1 MTAPDMPPT
10 AAESAAFGVAAHE
23 VWAYRLDFANLPDY
37 NPDVSGVERVS
48 EGEGVGGTS
57 GSGARYR
64 FTLTDP
70 RRPDGGHPV
79 ELWTMGVIESELVT
93 AGMKGG
99 GEAYE
104 EFVVSPLG
112 PDRCE
117 ATLTLWVTI
126 PDGLPD
132 ATVAALAES
141 GRQQIRKELDLM
153 RLVLEERAGSASVH

>member
-1 MTAPDMPPT
+1 MPAPATPPT
-10 AAESAAFGVAAHE
+10 AVESATFSAPAHD

-37 NPDVSGVERVS
+37 NPDVSGVERVAD
-48 EGEGVGGTS
+48 GTGAGGAQ
-57 GSGARYR
+57 GGGARYR

-70 RRPDGGHPV
+70 RRPDAGQPV
-79 ELWTMGVIESELVT
+79 ELWTIDVTEAELVT

-104 EFVVSPLG
+104 EFVVRALDPG
-112 PDRCE
+112 RCE

-126 PDGLPD
+126 PDGLPA
-132 ATVAALAES
+132 ATVVAIAES

-153 RLVLEERAGSASVH
+153 QLVLEGRDGSASVH